1 MKNGPSSTYQI
12 YSDFLVRMQL
22 NYADIIMQRPHA
34 GNDQTGSLDKF
45 ISELE
50 SYGFAREDR
59 PFDGVIFQYILRDH
73 PFDYIVRY
81 QDNMRLEF
89 RLKYISAA
97 GIPVMAE
104 YNNYADRTIR
114 YFHYTEEVFYH
125 LTVEIAKVVLKSEDE
140 RDVNCLLN
148 RKLSIK

>member
-22 NYADIIMQRPHA
+22 NYADIIMQRPHTD
-34 GNDQTGSLDKF
+34 NRSESLDKF
-45 ISELE
+45 IPELE
-50 SYGFAREDR
+50 SYGFIREDK
-59 PFDGVIFQYILRDH
+59 PFDGIMFQYVLRQF

-81 QDNMRLEF
+81 RGDMQLEF
-89 RLKYISAA
+89 LLYYTSAA
-97 GIPVMAE
+97 SIRVMAE
-104 YNNYADRTIR
+104 YNNFSDRTIR

-140 RDVNCLLN
+140 RDVNYLLN

>member
-1 MKNGPSSTYQI
+1 
-12 YSDFLVRMQL
+12 MQL
-22 NYADIIMQRPHA
+22 NHADIMMQRPHP
-34 GNDQTGSLDKF
+34 GNGQTVSLDKF
-45 ISELE
+45 ISELD

-59 PFDGVIFQYILRDH
+59 PFDGVIFQYILRVH

-81 QDNMRLEF
+81 RDNMQLEF
-89 RLKYISAA
+89 GLKYISAA

-104 YNNYADRTIR
+104 YNNYVDRTIR
-114 YFHYTEEVFYH
+114 YFHYTEEVFYY
-125 LTVEIAKVVLKSEDE
+125 LTIEIAKVVLKSEDE

>member
-1 MKNGPSSTYQI
+1 
-12 YSDFLVRMQL
+12 MQL
-22 NYADIIMQRPHA
+22 NYADIIMQRPHP
-34 GNDQTGSLDKF
+34 GNDQTVSLDKF

-59 PFDGVIFQYILRDH
+59 PFDGVMFQYILRDH
-73 PFDYIVRY
+73 PFDYIVRCR
-81 QDNMRLEF
+81 DNMRLEF
-89 RLKYISAA
+89 CLKYISAI

-104 YNNYADRTIR
+104 YNNCVDRTIR

-125 LTVEIAKVVLKSEDE
+125 LTVEIAKIVLKDGNE
-140 RDVNCLLN
+140 RDVNYLLN